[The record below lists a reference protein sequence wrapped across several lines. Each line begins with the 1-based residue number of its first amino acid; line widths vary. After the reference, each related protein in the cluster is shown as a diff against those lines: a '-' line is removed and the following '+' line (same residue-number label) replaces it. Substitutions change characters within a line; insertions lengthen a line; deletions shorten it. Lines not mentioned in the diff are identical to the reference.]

1 VHRNRVQ
8 NGIPR
13 ANRKRVDAS
22 SVLDNRLVGEPTFV
36 RYFVYFGVIRRRI
49 NVGVRNGVRHVP
61 RRLFHEMVMSYEGI
75 FNRCQYE
82 PKERQETQTKR
93 IQERFKKEFA
103 FK

>member
-1 VHRNRVQ
+1 
-8 NGIPR
+8 
-13 ANRKRVDAS
+13 
-22 SVLDNRLVGEPTFV
+22 
-36 RYFVYFGVIRRRI
+36 
-49 NVGVRNGVRHVP
+49 
-61 RRLFHEMVMSYEGI
+61 MVMSYEGI